1 VSENV
6 KNSTAAERGRD
17 VHGTRGQDARDTVT
31 SVVLVGV
38 GGQGILLAS
47 EVVARAAMR
56 AGFDVKTNEVHG
68 MAQRGGSVVAQIRYG
83 RRVFSPL
90 VPDGQAVV
98 LGSLERIEALRYTNY
113 LAPDGLAVV
122 SSQAIVPVT
131 VSSGQATYPADA
143 RERLTAAFA
152 NLVYVEAEDLARQAG
167 TVRAANLVVVG
178 AMSRALDLPPEA
190 WRAAIE
196 QSVAAKHVAANLKAF
211 EFGQAA
217 R

>member
-1 VSENV
+1 MSEN
-6 KNSTAAERGRD
+6 
-17 VHGTRGQDARDTVT
+17 VT

-47 EVVARAAMR
+47 EVVARAAMH

-68 MAQRGGSVVAQIRYG
+68 MAQRGGSVIAQIRHG

-90 VPDGQAVV
+90 VPEGEAVV

-113 LAPDGLAVV
+113 LAPGALAVV

-143 RERLTAAFA
+143 RERLAAAFPR
-152 NLVYVEAEDLARQAG
+152 LVYVEAEELARRAG
-167 TVRAANLVVVG
+167 TIRAANMVVVG
-178 AMSRALDLPPEA
+178 AMSRALDLPAEA

-196 QSVAAKHVAANLKAF
+196 QSVAAKHVEANLKAF
-211 EFGQAA
+211 EFGRAA
-217 R
+217 T

>member
-1 VSENV
+1 MND
-6 KNSTAAERGRD
+6 K
-17 VHGTRGQDARDTVT
+17 VT

-47 EVVARAAMR
+47 EVVARAAMH

-68 MAQRGGSVVAQIRYG
+68 MAQRGGSVIAQIRYG

-90 VPDGQAVV
+90 VPEGEAVV
-98 LGSLERIEALRYTNY
+98 LGSLERIEALRYTHY
-113 LAPDGLAVV
+113 LAPGAPAVV

-143 RERLTAAFA
+143 RERLAAAFSK
-152 NLVYVEAEDLARQAG
+152 LVYVEAEELARQAG
-167 TVRAANLVVVG
+167 TVRAANMVVLG
-178 AMSRALDLPPEA
+178 AVSRSLDLPAEA

-211 EFGQAA
+211 ELGRAA
-217 R
+217 T

>member
-1 VSENV
+1 MSD
-6 KNSTAAERGRD
+6 KNND
-17 VHGTRGQDARDTVT
+17 NVT

-47 EVVARAAMR
+47 EVVARAAMH

-68 MAQRGGSVVAQIRYG
+68 MAQRGGSVIAQIRYG
-83 RRVFSPL
+83 QRVFSPL
-90 VPDGQAVV
+90 VPEGQAVV
-98 LGSLERIEALRYTNY
+98 LGSLERIEALRYTSY
-113 LAPDGLAVV
+113 IKPGAPAVV

-143 RERLTAAFA
+143 RERLAAAFA

-167 TVRAANLVVVG
+167 TVRAANMVVVG
-178 AMSRALDLPPEA
+178 AMSRALNLPAEA
-190 WRAAIE
+190 WRSAIE

-211 EFGQAA
+211 ELGRTA
-217 R
+217 